1 MEVSG
6 RIERMG
12 LIRSLLAWVLFV
24 GLMLGGTSV
33 AMAQGAPAKPAND
46 SLAVMQKFNE
56 QTEAKGG
63 VFKLTDKEKH
73 QILFLMGATLLVL
86 IGLTAY
92 FGLSMAIGGKD
103 VFVPHMI
110 CAGLTVTL
118 AVAHAVTSIVWF
130 FPF

>member
-1 MEVSG
+1 
-6 RIERMG
+6 MG
-12 LIRSLLAWVLFV
+12 LIRQFLAWVLFV
-24 GLMLGGTSV
+24 GLTMGAGAV
-33 AMAQGAPAKPAND
+33 MAQTESAQSSND
-46 SLAVMQKFNE
+46 GLAVMQQFNE
-56 QTEAKGG
+56 QAEAEGG

-73 QILFLMGATLLVL
+73 QVLFVMGVTLLVL

-92 FGLSMAIGGKD
+92 FGLSMGIGGKD
-103 VFVPHMI
+103 VFVQHMV

>member
-1 MEVSG
+1 
-6 RIERMG
+6 MG
-12 LIRSLLAWVLFV
+12 LIRHFLAWVLFV
-24 GLMLGGTSV
+24 GLTTGAGAV
-33 AMAQGAPAKPAND
+33 MAQTESAKSSD
-46 SLAVMQKFNE
+46 DGLVVMQQFNE
-56 QTEAKGG
+56 QAEAESE

-73 QILFLMGATLLVL
+73 QVLFVMGVTLLVL

-92 FGLSMAIGGKD
+92 FGLAMGIGGKD
-103 VFVPHMI
+103 VFVQHMV

>member
-1 MEVSG
+1 MASNHGNEAMS
-6 RIERMG
+6 M
-12 LIRSLLAWVLFV
+12 IRHFWAWMLFV
-24 GLMLGGTSV
+24 WLAMGAGAAV
-33 AMAQGAPAKPAND
+33 AQTETAKSSND
-46 SLAVMQKFNE
+46 GLAVMQQFNE
-56 QTEAKGG
+56 QAEAEGG

-73 QILFLMGATLLVL
+73 QVLFVMGVALLVL

-92 FGLSMAIGGKD
+92 FGLAMGIGGKD

-130 FPF
+130 LPF